1 MYFACLIKAVKEL
14 SKKQLLKENQELR
27 EENARLRQEVE
38 LLRQKMDLLIRR
50 VFGRSSEKLD
60 ASQLDLFLMA
70 PENEPG
76 KVDASSLEEADPR
89 HEPKA
94 RRDIR
99 SRERGPADLPVV
111 EEIIDPKEVQK
122 APEEWRLIGAEVS
135 EQLDYEPGRFLRR
148 RLVRRKYVRRA
159 DPEAPPVIAAL
170 PPSLQE
176 RCIAAPGLLAQIIV
190 SKYCDHLPL
199 YRQEAIFRNR
209 HGVYL
214 PRQSM
219 ARWMGLAADWLR
231 PIYEQIRTGVMAGGY
246 LQIDETPIRYLS
258 PGHGQTKLGYF
269 WTALSPGG
277 DVVYRWETSRGADCL
292 KNVIAADFQ
301 GTLQCDAYVA
311 YGSFVKKHE
320 RNITLAGCW
329 AHARRNF
336 YEAREQAPQRCGW
349 ILRQIG
355 HLYRIEENLRR
366 SQAGPRKRAAVR
378 ISQSRPICQRSYRA
392 LVLFKKSR
400 RYLPRSAFGQAIDY
414 ALSNWP
420 LLGVYLEDGRIEI
433 DNNLVENSIRP
444 TALGKKNWL
453 FLGDADAG
461 QRSAIL
467 YTIIE
472 SCRCRGIDP
481 YAYLRDVLTRLPSMT
496 NWQIK
501 HITPEAWA
509 KTLRSSA
516 TATAA

>member
-1 MYFACLIKAVKEL
+1 MYGGRDFASLGEEAVKGL
-14 SKKQLLKENQELR
+14 GRKQLLKENKELR
-27 EENARLRQEVE
+27 AENARLRQEVQ
-38 LLRQKMDLLIRR
+38 LLHHKMDLLIRR

-60 ASQLDLFLMA
+60 AEQLDLFLLA
-70 PENEPG
+70 AENEPG

-89 HEPKA
+89 HESRARRKA
-94 RRDIR
+94 RP
-99 SRERGPADLPVV
+99 RERWPAELPVI
-111 EEIIDPKEVQK
+111 EEIIDPKEVQR
-122 APEEWRLIGAEVS
+122 APEAWRLIGAEIS
-135 EQLDYEPGRFLRR
+135 EQLDYEPGRF
-148 RLVRRKYVRRA
+148 K
-159 DPEAPPVIAAL
+159 
-170 PPSLQE
+170 
-176 RCIAAPGLLAQIIV
+176 
-190 SKYCDHLPL
+190 
-199 YRQEAIFRNR
+199 
-209 HGVYL
+209 L

-231 PIYEQIRTGVMAGGY
+231 PIYEEIRTGVMAGGY

-277 DVVYRWETSRGADCL
+277 DVLYHWETSRAAECL
-292 KNVIAADFQ
+292 SKVIAADFQ
-301 GTLQCDAYVA
+301 GTLQCDAYLA
-311 YGSFVKKHE
+311 YGSFVKKHP
-320 RNITLAGCW
+320 RKINLAGCW

-349 ILRQIG
+349 ILRQIA

-378 ISQSRPICQRSYRA
+378 SSQSRLICQRLYRA

-414 ALSNWP
+414 ALSNWA
-420 LLGVYLEDGRIEI
+420 LLGVYLEDGRLEL
-433 DNNLVENSIRP
+433 DNNLVENAIRP

-453 FLGDADAG
+453 FFGEAEAG

-496 NWQIK
+496 NWQVK
-501 HITPEAWA
+501 DITPEAWA
-509 KTLRSSA
+509 KTSRSSA